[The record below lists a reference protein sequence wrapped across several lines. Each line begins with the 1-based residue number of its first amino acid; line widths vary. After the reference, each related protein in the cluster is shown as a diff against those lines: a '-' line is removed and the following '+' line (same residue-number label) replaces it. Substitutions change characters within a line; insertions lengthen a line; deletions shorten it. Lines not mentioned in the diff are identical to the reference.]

1 MQHQPTDIAA
11 LQEVR
16 RLLAERAAKQREME
30 SIDRAINIAVGL
42 EEEDRPKRP
51 RLSRADIRN
60 ISRAPKNE
68 RVPTKKRQTL
78 DSSLV

>member
-1 MQHQPTDIAA
+1 MQQQPADTATI
-11 LQEVR
+11 QEVR
-16 RLLAERAAKQREME
+16 RLLAERTAKQKELA

-60 ISRAPKNE
+60 ISRAPRNE
-68 RVPTKKRQTL
+68 CIPTKKRQPL
-78 DSSLV
+78 DSGVV